1 MVKIRVLNII
11 MFIIAIFSFAKLDVI
26 AECKEY
32 DVRALAERIKINYTL
47 VEENY
52 YYFDLIFSN
61 LNKEIGVSSRDIP
74 NFNITAFGEKT
85 THIEKVYGIDY
96 IKKANFQI
104 FALDQNCVPGI
115 IKEVEVVLP
124 RYNELVNTEYCKE
137 NPSKSGCQKL
147 LYTSEV
153 TSYAKV
159 TKTPSSIKDQHS
171 SKLENNN
178 DNYEIEYYLVGGGLT
193 LLVVVIVIFVYRKK
207 IKEKKIL

>member
-1 MVKIRVLNII
+1 

-147 LYTSEV
+147 LYTSENK
-153 TSYAKV
+153 SYAEASKKSM
-159 TKTPSSIKDQHS
+159 TTIDQTS
-171 SKLENNN
+171 SKQGTTNDKLEIN
-178 DNYEIEYYLVGGGLT
+178 YYLISGGVI
-193 LLVVVIVIFVYRKK
+193 LLVVVIGTFIY
-207 IKEKKIL
+207 IKRIKGDKNL

>member
-1 MVKIRVLNII
+1 
-11 MFIIAIFSFAKLDVI
+11 MFIIAIFSFAKLDVV

-147 LYTSEV
+147 LYTSENK
-153 TSYAKV
+153 SYAEASKKSM
-159 TKTPSSIKDQHS
+159 TTIDQTS
-171 SKLENNN
+171 SKQGTTNDKLEIN
-178 DNYEIEYYLVGGGLT
+178 YYLISGGVI
-193 LLVVVIVIFVYRKK
+193 LLVVVIGTFIY
-207 IKEKKIL
+207 IKRIKGDKNL

>member
-1 MVKIRVLNII
+1 

-147 LYTSEV
+147 LYTSENK
-153 TSYAKV
+153 SYAEASKKSM
-159 TKTPSSIKDQHS
+159 TTIDQTS
-171 SKLENNN
+171 SKQGTTNDKLEIN
-178 DNYEIEYYLVGGGLT
+178 YYLISGGVI
-193 LLVVVIVIFVYRKK
+193 LLAVVIGTFIY
-207 IKEKKIL
+207 IKRIKGDKNL